1 MSSAATFFLASSS
14 NFWFWVQATFNTVID
29 ISGDKELSETEKNK
43 IISDCK
49 EVTNDKLSHFSLYK
63 KPEGSP
69 EHIDIDN
76 FPQAYGE
83 MEEVIKYGQVSG
95 SLLMKIKLVRLGWI

>member
-1 MSSAATFFLASSS
+1 MIKNYL
-14 NFWFWVQATFNTVID
+14 
-29 ISGDKELSETEKNK
+29 KTEKNK

-63 KPEGSP
+63 KSKGSP

-83 MEEVIKYGQVSG
+83 MEEVIKYGYS
-95 SLLMKIKLVRLGWI
+95 SEWFFANENKNWYA